1 MSIEQKLK
9 DLIISRYDNI
19 YTFTKS
25 IGIPNSTFASIMQ
38 RGIMNSN
45 VGSLFKICKSLD
57 LSMDKLCEGEIV
69 FLSDLPEPDPLS
81 VNSRIDA
88 LCTDLHT
95 QKNITVDG
103 SQISEKR
110 AADIAT
116 LLQLILIYFK
126 TSSE

>member
-1 MSIEQKLK
+1 MTIEQKLK

-19 YTFTKS
+19 VTFTKS

-45 VGSLFKICKSLD
+45 VGSLSKICKSLQI
-57 LSMDKLCEGEIV
+57 SMDKLCEGEIV
-69 FLSDLPEPDPLS
+69 SLADLPDPGPLS
-81 VNSRIDA
+81 VNSRIDT
-88 LCTDLHT
+88 LCTELHT
-95 QKNITVDG
+95 RKNITVDG